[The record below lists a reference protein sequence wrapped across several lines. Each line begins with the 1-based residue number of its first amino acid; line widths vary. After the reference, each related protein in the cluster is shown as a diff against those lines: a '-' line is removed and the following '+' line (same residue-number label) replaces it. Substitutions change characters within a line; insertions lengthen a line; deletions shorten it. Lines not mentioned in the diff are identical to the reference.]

1 MYKVLLVDDE
11 TMNYQLFEKL
21 VDWKE
26 KGFEIAGVAADGQE
40 AIQKYEE
47 IGPDLIFMDIHL
59 PFMDGLE
66 CVRCIREADK
76 KVKIVIVSAY
86 GDFSYAQR
94 AIRYD
99 VQDFLLKPV
108 SRLMLNQL
116 VDRMREEIDKRE
128 TRTEED
134 YFHNV
139 WTEAILSLLSGREDA
154 DAAARMEQRPV
165 IAGITL
171 LDGQGRLLRG
181 HGVKKAMEEL
191 LSLQQ
196 RKEGLLG
203 CVVLTDGDAILL
215 WDRALF
221 ASETLEAAAARLKE
235 YGSCQIYVTG
245 REETE
250 VRRWLDMF
258 SRKENYGFYHGK
270 SGIYHLEECPFTDHE
285 LQMEGV
291 EQCIVEAVAANS
303 AEELMKRV
311 DGLFYRA
318 KQDGVNPQMLKDA
331 VLNLLVQIKFLL
343 RKFEQQESFLLMRN
357 VRLENIHSLHTME
370 GLKRFIKEKIAATF
384 QDIDESFYRPER
396 RIVFRAN
403 AFAELHYREA
413 AFSLQMAADHMGI
426 SKNYFTS
433 LYKEQAGLGFW
444 EYVTKLR
451 MEQAAELLVTTDQMT
466 REIGRTVGYES
477 EYHFSRKFKEYTG
490 ESPNNYRKS
499 HSSK

>member
-11 TMNYQLFEKL
+11 TMNFQLFEKL
-21 VDWKE
+21 VDWRE

-47 IGPDLIFMDIHL
+47 LGPDLIFMDIHL

-66 CVRCIREADK
+66 CVRFIREADR

-116 VDRMREEIDKRE
+116 VDRMKQELDKRE

-139 WTEAILSLLSGREDA
+139 WTEAIHSLLSGGGNA
-154 DAAARMEQRPV
+154 GAAARMEQRPV
-165 IAGITL
+165 VAGITL
-171 LDGQGRLLRG
+171 LDEQGRLLRG
-181 HGVKKAMEEL
+181 LRVKKAMEQL

-221 ASETLEAAAARLKE
+221 TSEMLSAAAAGLKE
-235 YGSCQIYVTG
+235 CGSCQIYVTG

-250 VRRWLDMF
+250 VRRWLELF

-270 SGIYHLEECPFTDHE
+270 SGIYHLEDCPFTDCE
-285 LQMEGV
+285 LQMEGA
-291 EQCIVEAVAANS
+291 EQCIAKAIAANS
-303 AEELMKRV
+303 ADELMRRV
-311 DGLFYRA
+311 DSLFDRA
-318 KQDGVNPQMLKDA
+318 KQDSVNPRMLKDA

-413 AFSLQMAADHMGI
+413 AFSVQMAADNIGI

-433 LYKEQAGLGFW
+433 LYKEQAGVGFW
-444 EYVTKLR
+444 EYVTRLR
-451 MEQAAELLVTTDQMT
+451 MERAAELLVTTDQMT
-466 REIGRTVGYES
+466 REIGRSVGYES

-490 ESPNNYRKS
+490 ASPNHYRKS
-499 HSSK
+499 CSSK

>member
-11 TMNYQLFEKL
+11 TMNFQLFEKL

-26 KGFEIAGVAADGQE
+26 KGFEIAGVAEDGQE

-66 CVRCIREADK
+66 CVRFIREADK
-76 KVKIVIVSAY
+76 RVKIVIVSAY

-116 VDRMREEIDKRE
+116 VGRMKQELDKRE
-128 TRTEED
+128 AQPEGD
-134 YFHNV
+134 YFHNE
-139 WTEAILSLLSGREDA
+139 WTEAIHSLMNGREGA
-154 DAAARMEQRPV
+154 DTAVLMGQKQV

-171 LDGQGRLLRG
+171 LDEQGRLFRG
-181 HGVKKAMEEL
+181 HRVKKAMEDL
-191 LSLQQ
+191 FSLRQLQ
-196 RKEGLLG
+196 EGLLG

-215 WDRALF
+215 WNRTVF
-221 ASETLEAAAARLKE
+221 MSEALEAAAAGLKE
-235 YGSCQIYVTG
+235 CGSCQIYVMDQT
-245 REETE
+245 ETE
-250 VRRWLDMF
+250 IRRWLELF
-258 SRKENYGFYHGK
+258 SRKENYGFYSGK
-270 SGIYHLEECPFTDHE
+270 SGIYHLEECPFTDRE
-285 LQMEGV
+285 LQMDSA

-303 AEELMKRV
+303 ADELMRRV
-311 DGLFYRA
+311 DSLFDRA
-318 KQDGVNPQMLKDA
+318 EQDSVDPKMLKDA

-370 GLKRFIKEKIAATF
+370 GLKHFIKEKIAATF
-384 QDIDESFYRPER
+384 QDIDECFYRPER

-403 AFAELHYREA
+403 AFAELHYKET

-433 LYKEQAGLGFW
+433 LYKEQAGIGFW

-451 MEQAAELLVTTDQMT
+451 MEKAAELLVTTDQMT
-466 REIGRTVGYES
+466 RDIGREVGYES

-499 HSSK
+499 RSSK